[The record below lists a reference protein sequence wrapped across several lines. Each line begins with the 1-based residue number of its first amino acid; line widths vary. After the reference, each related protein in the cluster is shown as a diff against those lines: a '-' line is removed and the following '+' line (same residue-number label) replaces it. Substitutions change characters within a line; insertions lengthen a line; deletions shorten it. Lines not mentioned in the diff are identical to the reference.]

1 MRCRCGCRWSAAVCW
16 ESPLESWATRWRPSV
31 DRELT
36 IWLLIFAVGALTY
49 TARLS
54 FIALFAHR
62 EMPPLMA
69 QALKHVPV
77 AMVTAIVV
85 PAVVFT
91 MPGELRLDVGN
102 AKLIAALV
110 AGAVAAWRQS
120 AVMTIAVGMI
130 VLWSLRYVVG

>member
-1 MRCRCGCRWSAAVCW
+1 M
-16 ESPLESWATRWRPSV
+16 
-31 DRELT
+31 DKELT
-36 IWLLIFAVGALTY
+36 IWLLIFAVGAATY

-54 FIALFAHR
+54 FIALFARR
-62 EMPPLMA
+62 EMPPLLA
-69 QALKHVPV
+69 QALRHVPV

-91 MPGELRLDVGN
+91 MPGELRLDASN

-110 AGAVAAWRQS
+110 AGAVAWWRQS
-120 AVMTIAVGMI
+120 AVLTIAVGMI

>member
-1 MRCRCGCRWSAAVCW
+1 MGK
-16 ESPLESWATRWRPSV
+16 
-31 DRELT
+31 ELT
-36 IWLLIFAVGALTY
+36 IWLLILAVGALTY

-54 FIALFAHR
+54 FIALFARR
-62 EMPPLMA
+62 EMPPLLA
-69 QALKHVPV
+69 RALKHVPV

-91 MPGELRLDVGN
+91 MPDELRLDAAN

-110 AGAVAAWRQS
+110 GGAVAWWRQS
-120 AVMTIAVGMI
+120 AVLTIAIGMA